1 MGNTS
6 TNKKDE
12 EVDRLGE
19 QYRQEEQ
26 LKYGEID
33 QQFFKHDQDDDHCL
47 NEYEFKQAVMDYI
60 AVHPDKENNLNEMLD
75 HLEMGNNTRITLEE
89 FRKMILLWID
99 DSISF
104 ETLTDV
110 FRCFDKNLGGAF
122 GKKELIHVF
131 GKLGLNITE
140 DEAFEMIAE
149 IDSNSDGTIDLEE
162 FLKIMISK

>member
-1 MGNTS
+1 MGNT
-6 TNKKDE
+6 NNHIKDD

-33 QQFFKHDQDDDHCL
+33 QQFFKHDMDNDHCL
-47 NEYEFKQAVMDYI
+47 DEYEFKHAVMDYI
-60 AVHPDKENNLNEMLD
+60 AVHPDKENNLKEMLE

-89 FRKMILLWID
+89 FRKIILLWID

-104 ETLTDV
+104 ETLVDV
-110 FRCFDKNLGGAF
+110 FRCFDKNLQGTF

-131 GKLGLNITE
+131 SKLGLNITE
-140 DEAFEMIAE
+140 EEANEMIAE